1 MEILYN
7 KQQPNLSPKWSWLWV
22 LNKLVGWPHVFYNN
36 VIFRNLV
43 LVLISS
49 SVISVCYSGILRF
62 IYLFC
67 VHNFIVFL
75 WLLRK
80 LRKVNVS
87 GNLDGQVACGMLVS
101 EKKFVTFFLQCYPTL
116 KG

>member
-7 KQQPNLSPKWSWLWV
+7 KQQPNLSPKFWSWLWV

-67 VHNFIVFL
+67 VHDFIVFTM
-75 WLLRK
+75 
-80 LRKVNVS
+80 
-87 GNLDGQVACGMLVS
+87 VA
-101 EKKFVTFFLQCYPTL
+101 EKIKKSKC
-116 KG
+116 KW